1 MNQYLQAK
9 QEEFT
14 KAIDFFKKDIAS
26 LRTGR
31 ANLAIL
37 EGVQVEAYGTK
48 NSLSSLSSLSVSD
61 AKSLVI
67 SPWDKNIMK
76 DVEKAIVAANL
87 GVGVV
92 NEGDKIRITVPAMT
106 EENRRELVKK
116 LNEKMEKARI
126 TIRQTRDEIKE
137 AIAKGEEDKEI
148 SEDDKFRFMKEL
160 DEEVGKKNEELKS
173 IRDRKEEEI
182 MTI

>member
-1 MNQYLQAK
+1 MNQYLKAK
-9 QEEFT
+9 QGEFD

-31 ANLAIL
+31 ANPAIL
-37 EGVQVEAYGTK
+37 EGIMAEAYGAKTPL
-48 NSLSSLSSLSVSD
+48 NGLASISVSD

-76 DVEKAIVAANL
+76 DLAKAIVAANL

-92 NEGDKIRITVPAMT
+92 NEGDKIRITIPAMT

-116 LNEKMEKARI
+116 LNEKMEKSRI
-126 TIRQTRDEIKE
+126 TIRQTRDEVKE
-137 AIAKGEEDKEI
+137 AIVKGEEEKEI

-160 DEEVGKKNEELKS
+160 DEEVGKKNEELKN
-173 IRDRKEEEI
+173 IRDKKEEEI
-182 MTI
+182 LTI